1 MPKVIIM
8 GGGVAGMSAA
18 HELIERGFEVE
29 VFERKIRLPGGKAR
43 SVPVPD
49 PDAGEHYN
57 PLPGEHGFRFFP
69 GFYKHVIDTMKR
81 IPFPGNRNGVFDNL
95 VPAPHVMMARKGY
108 EPIVMPDRF
117 PRSFADLKLMLKAL
131 HANTGL
137 TDEDKEFFTDRVWQL
152 ITSCQERRQ
161 NDYERIGW
169 WEFTGAEGRD
179 DAYRDLLAQGLTRT
193 LVAARARTA
202 STKTGGD
209 IFLQL
214 IFNMANPSVATDRIL
229 NGPTNERWLHPW
241 YEYLVE
247 KGVKYHF
254 LSDVV
259 KIDCDIKKR
268 SISGVWVQRLIE
280 SGAPLYEPIPDP
292 AFPKPEKFTADYYIL
307 ATPIEVAAP
316 LLVGDILNGQ
326 TLQEWTIG
334 IIKKA
339 IENNQLADPEVS
351 IIDITNAA
359 IGDAAIMQADPCL
372 FGVVELA
379 NDVSWMTGV
388 QYYLNEVVDLNQGH
402 IIFSDSPWAVT
413 AISQLQ
419 FWKDFDIAK
428 YADGKVKTIL
438 SCDVSNWDEKG
449 ILFDK
454 TAKECTPEEIK
465 DEVWAQ
471 MQSSLVVNGKCLL
484 GDKQELIHTWFIDR
498 DIKFEGDYASKNME
512 PLLVNKVD
520 TWRLRPSSYSD
531 ITNLFFAADYVRT
544 HTDLATME
552 GANEAARRAVN
563 NIIEA
568 SGVNKPLCEIWN
580 LHEPWIFHHL
590 RRHDYKRYRK
600 GLQWKKRFPWW
611 VKLLQWMLSLFRK
624 GAKKATNVPRGTT
637 TVIRTGTKTKENA

>member
-1 MPKVIIM
+1 MPKVIIL

-18 HELIERGFEVE
+18 HELIERGFDVQ

-49 PDAGEHYN
+49 KDAGVNYN

-69 GFYKHVIDTMKR
+69 GFYKHVIDTMRR

-95 VPAPHVMMARKGY
+95 VPAPHVMLARKGY
-108 EPIVMPDRF
+108 EPIVLPDRF
-117 PRSFADLKLMLKAL
+117 PRSIDDLKLMLNAL

-137 TDEDKEFFTDRVWQL
+137 TQDDKEFFAGKIWQL
-152 ITSCQERRQ
+152 MTSCYERRE
-161 NDYERIGW
+161 NDYERLGW
-169 WEFTGAEGRD
+169 WEFTGADGRSQ
-179 DAYRDLLAQGLTRT
+179 AYADLLARGLTRT
-193 LVAARARTA
+193 LVAARAKTA

-229 NGPTNERWLHPW
+229 NGPTNDRWLHPW
-241 YEYLVE
+241 HEYLVS
-247 KGVKYHF
+247 KGVDYRF

-259 KIDCDIKKR
+259 KIDCDATNKK
-268 SISGVWVQRLIE
+268 ITGAWVRKLTE
-280 SGAPLYEPIPDP
+280 SKGPLREVVSESQLP
-292 AFPKPEKFTADYYIL
+292 APEKFTADYYIL
-307 ATPIEVAAP
+307 AVPVEVAAP
-316 LLVGDILNGQ
+316 LLIGDVLNGR
-326 TLQEWTIG
+326 TIQQFT
-334 IIKKA
+334 IETIENAIKK
-339 IENNQLADPEVS
+339 NTLADSEIS
-351 IIDITNAA
+351 ILDVTDKA
-359 IGDAAIMQADPCL
+359 IRKAAIMQADPSL
-372 FGVVELA
+372 SGIVELS

-388 QYYLNEVVDLNQGH
+388 QFYLNEVVTLNQGH

-419 FWKDFDIAK
+419 FWKDFDINK
-428 YADGKVKTIL
+428 YADGKVKTVL
-438 SCDVSNWDEKG
+438 SCDVSEWDTAG
-449 ILFDK
+449 ILYNK
-454 TAKECTPEEIK
+454 TAKQCSPEEIK

-471 MQSSLVVNGKCLL
+471 MQRALTEKGKNLL
-484 GDKQELIHTWFIDR
+484 GEKQELIHTWFIDR

-520 TWRLRPSSYSD
+520 TWRLRPDSYSH
-531 ITNLFFAADYVRT
+531 ISNLFFAADYVRT

-568 SGVNKPLCEIWN
+568 SGMEKPLCKIWN

-590 RRHDYKRYRK
+590 RRRDFLRYQK
-600 GLQWKKRFPWW
+600 GLAWNKKIPWW
-611 VKLLQWMLSLFRK
+611 VRLIVSIKNFFRRLF
-624 GAKKATNVPRGTT
+624 
-637 TVIRTGTKTKENA
+637 